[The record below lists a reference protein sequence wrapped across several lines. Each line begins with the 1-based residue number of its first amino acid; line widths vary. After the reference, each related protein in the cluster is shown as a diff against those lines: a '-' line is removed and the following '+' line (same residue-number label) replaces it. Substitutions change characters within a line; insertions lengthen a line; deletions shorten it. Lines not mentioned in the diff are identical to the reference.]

1 MSRRAKV
8 ARVEGGRV
16 RVDGAGR
23 GGGGGAVRGGVVA
36 GGRGGVGEIQRA
48 RIVAA
53 MVDVVR
59 ERGVARVTVAHV
71 VGRSGVSRRTFYELF
86 EDRDECLMAAF
97 DLALARAAG
106 RVLPAYRRGE
116 GWRERLRGGLGGLLE
131 FLDDEPALGALC
143 VVDMLGAGEAG
154 IARRARVVDAL
165 VDAVDEGRG
174 EARAGLKPSRLTAEG
189 VVGAVLAVL
198 HARLARGTGESLFG
212 LLGPLMG
219 VIVLPYLGP
228 AVAGREAA
236 RRERKPR
243 PVNHVNGDVL
253 KDLDMRLT
261 YRTVRV
267 LLAIAAQPGASNR
280 EVADAAGVVDQ
291 GQISKLLARL
301 GHLGLIENIGGEPVK
316 GEPNSWR
323 LTSKGCQLERTIRQ
337 STPAPA

>member
-1 MSRRAKV
+1 MCSRPT
-8 ARVEGGRV
+8 
-16 RVDGAGR
+16 
-23 GGGGGAVRGGVVA
+23 GGV
-36 GGRGGVGEIQRA
+36 E
-48 RIVAA
+48 
-53 MVDVVR
+53 
-59 ERGVARVTVAHV
+59 
-71 VGRSGVSRRTFYELF
+71 S
-86 EDRDECLMAAF
+86 
-97 DLALARAAG
+97 
-106 RVLPAYRRGE
+106 
-116 GWRERLRGGLGGLLE
+116 WRERLRGGLGGLLE

-143 VVDMLGAGEAG
+143 VVDMLGAGAAG

-165 VDAVDEGRG
+165 VDVVDEGRG
-174 EARAGLKPSRLTAEG
+174 EARAGSKPSRLTAEG

-198 HARLARGTGESLFG
+198 HARLARGTGESLLG

-236 RRERKPR
+236 RRGRKPR
-243 PVNHVNGDVL
+243 PVSHVSGDVL

-301 GHLGLIENIGGEPVK
+301 GHLGLIENIGGEPAK

-323 LTSKGCQLERTIRQ
+323 LTSKGHQLEQTIRQ
-337 STPAPA
+337 SAPTPA